1 MTKGK
6 WSRNRLFLLVFMVLL
21 SLPAIAQAEVVT
33 GQAVIENG
41 DSSTA
46 KENARKDAMR
56 TFVENK
62 VGVHIESSTESV
74 NNMLVR
80 DTVLANSDGY
90 VQVNRMV
97 KEWQSGDIYFMEL
110 DLSADMQKIQTAATD
125 LKSRLEAM
133 SDNASRQGI
142 QIAVTGQDAAGR
154 LKPQKE
160 LNDYVQAKM
169 ENVGFRAFANDD
181 VLAYMAAHADD
192 PQFEV
197 EARRIARVKREE
209 GNAILRGTLS
219 TVSMRRSESGMYEAA
234 VKASFEL
241 VGLDSNE
248 VNTFSKYFTAAAE
261 TESRA
266 ENRASELALQ
276 EAAETLGQKALLTV
290 QGEFRG
296 GVHHIKI
303 MARFAGITDL
313 ESQRPMIM
321 SGIAASN
328 CHVIRTSLTNGG
340 VFQVFLSSDSYNTPE
355 EIREAVLQHISGLQ
369 QGADNEAELGSTKL
383 DFTF

>member
-6 WSRNRLFLLVFMVLL
+6 WSSRLLLLVLLVFFC
-21 SLPAIAQAEVVT
+21 LPAAAQAEVVT

-46 KENARKDAMR
+46 RENARKDAMR

-90 VQVNRMV
+90 VQINRTV
-97 KEWQSGDIYFMEL
+97 KEWQSGDIYFIEM
-110 DLSADMQKIQTAATD
+110 DLSADMQKIQTAAKD

-142 QIAVTGQDAAGR
+142 QVAVIGRDAAGR
-154 LKPQKE
+154 LKPPDE
-160 LNDYVQAKM
+160 LNKYIQAKM
-169 ENVGFRAFANDD
+169 ENVGFQAFANDD
-181 VLAYMAAHADD
+181 VLAYMETHADD

-197 EARRIARVKREE
+197 EARRIARVKRQE

-219 TVSMRRSESGMYEAA
+219 TVSVRHSESGLCEAA

-248 VNTFSKYFTAAAE
+248 VNTFSKYFTAVAE
-261 TESRA
+261 TEGRA
-266 ENRASELALQ
+266 EERADDLALQ

-296 GVHHIKI
+296 GVHHIKT
-303 MARFAGITDL
+303 MARFAGISDL
-313 ESQRPMIM
+313 AGQRPLIM
-321 SGIAASN
+321 SGIAASS
-328 CHVIRTSLTNGG
+328 CHVIRTSLTSGG

-355 EIREAVLQHISGLQ
+355 EIREAILQHISGLQ
-369 QGADNEAELGSTKL
+369 QAADNEAELGSAKL